1 MKLKE
6 LKELFKE
13 EEEGKIILPNF
24 QRDFVWDKEQQKEL
38 LATFLVELPISS
50 ILLLKGNPNDF
61 NYRKLCFK
69 DEGVGAKEDCF
80 YLLDG
85 QQRMSTLKFIFYNFF
100 DENWE
105 ENFNKLYDKI
115 RNMWFIKVKR
125 TDEESEDIF
134 GYENLEFKDEN
145 LRRFTPQE
153 VVDNI
158 EVFKVNKT
166 KKTDWFH
173 PINIIGD
180 GHCFAYP
187 KREFI
192 DKCKKECLVPLNGL
206 VKHKRL
212 QETILDEIAEERI
225 KEIISEIENEKDLE
239 KKKEKISKYF
249 VGEFKECLLEN
260 IENIENCANKFKY
273 KISSV
278 WQTKMINF
286 LESLLKQQISLIE
299 IQKNEISR
307 GIAIFETINKG
318 GTPLDN
324 FDLIV
329 AKAAKEP
336 NEKVL
341 AQRVRENLQKE
352 INIPEFLQIGNGK
365 KWNAEKMNLIK
376 NNDEVSKKIKNQYL
390 NLLSIF
396 YHVGD
401 EFKKLKLDIIKREK
415 IFEVEA
421 SGINR
426 LTEKVI
432 KSLLRALAFCNLR
445 LGILELGDISFDLIL
460 LPIAYLLDKD
470 EIWND
475 EKSLNK
481 IEYWYWVSIFT
492 GRYREKQ
499 NTRVVEDLK
508 MLADWILLKDKNNE
522 KVKELLEEKIKKVL
536 KVEDYSDLKTLKN
549 NSQTHS
555 ALSKGIL
562 AYVLST
568 NPFDLLTNQQ
578 RRLYDEVIIEAN
590 LKLEDHHLIPVGG
603 DKKIGG
609 DLSSAI
615 RNDKKH
621 ILNSVL
627 NLTKISKEANGKISN
642 MKLDEYIAQVDEVCR
657 ISHFIP
663 KNLDKKPDENI
674 EAYYERLI
682 KDRYDNIRD
691 ALIKIINALNSFL

>member
-6 LKELFKE
+6 LKELFQE

-61 NYRKLCFK
+61 NYRKLCFTE
-69 DEGVGAKEDCF
+69 EGKGAKEDCF

-105 ENFNKLYDKI
+105 ENFNKLYDRI

-125 TDEESEDIF
+125 ADEESEDIF

-145 LRRFTPQE
+145 LRKFTPQE
-153 VVDNI
+153 VINNI

-166 KKTDWFH
+166 KKSEWYH
-173 PINIIGD
+173 PSNIIGD
-180 GHCFAYP
+180 GYTFSSP
-187 KREFI
+187 KKEFI
-192 DKCKKECLVPLNGL
+192 NNCVERGLIPLNGL
-206 VKHKRL
+206 INSKKI
-212 QETILDEIAEERI
+212 QEKILNKIAIDRVDEIIR
-225 KEIISEIENEKDLE
+225 EIENEKDLE
-239 KKKEKISKYF
+239 KKKEKINKYF
-249 VGEFKECLLEN
+249 SEEFKECLMEN
-260 IENIENCANKFKY
+260 IDDFETCNNEKFKITY
-273 KISSV
+273 N

-352 INIPEFLQIGNGK
+352 ISIPKFLQVENEK

-376 NNDEVSKKIKNQYL
+376 NTDEVSKKIKNQYL

-401 EFKKLKLDIIKREK
+401 KFEKLKLDIIKREK

-445 LGILELGDISFDLIL
+445 LGMLELGDISYDLIL

-499 NTRVVEDLK
+499 NIRTIEDLK
-508 MLADWILLKDKNNE
+508 MLADWIIKNNSDNE
-522 KVKELLEEKIKKVL
+522 KVIELLSDEKINKVL
-536 KVEDYSDLKTLKN
+536 TTDEYSDFETLKN
-549 NSQTHS
+549 LKAPS
-555 ALSKGIL
+555 AINKAIL
-562 AYVLST
+562 AYILST
-568 NPFDLLTNQQ
+568 NPFDLLSNKK
-578 RRLYDEVIIEAN
+578 RRLYDEMIVKTN
-590 LKLEDHHLIPVGG
+590 LKLEDHHLIPLGA
-603 DKKIGG
+603 DKKIDGNSTK
-609 DLSSAI
+609 LI

-642 MKLDEYIAQVDEVCR
+642 MKLDEYITQVDEVCR

-674 EAYYERLI
+674 ETYYERLI
-682 KDRYDNIRD
+682 EDRYSNIRD
-691 ALIKIINALNSFL
+691 ALIKELHELKK

>member
-352 INIPEFLQIGNGK
+352 INIPEFLQIGNEK
-365 KWNAEKMNLIK
+365 KWNA
-376 NNDEVSKKIKNQYL
+376 
-390 NLLSIF
+390 
-396 YHVGD
+396 
-401 EFKKLKLDIIKREK
+401 
-415 IFEVEA
+415 
-421 SGINR
+421 
-426 LTEKVI
+426 
-432 KSLLRALAFCNLR
+432 
-445 LGILELGDISFDLIL
+445 
-460 LPIAYLLDKD
+460 
-470 EIWND
+470 

-691 ALIKIINALNSFL
+691 ALIKELHELKK

>member
-6 LKELFKE
+6 LKELFQE

-61 NYRKLCFK
+61 NYRKLCFTE
-69 DEGVGAKEDCF
+69 EGKGAKEDCF

-105 ENFNKLYDKI
+105 ENFNKLYDRI

-125 TDEESEDIF
+125 ADEESEDIF

-145 LRRFTPQE
+145 LRKFTPQE
-153 VVDNI
+153 VINNI

-166 KKTDWFH
+166 KKSEWYH
-173 PINIIGD
+173 PSNIIGD
-180 GHCFAYP
+180 GYTFSSP
-187 KREFI
+187 KKEFI
-192 DKCKKECLVPLNGL
+192 NNCVERGLIPLNGL
-206 VKHKRL
+206 INSKKI
-212 QETILDEIAEERI
+212 QEKILNKIAIDRVDEIIR
-225 KEIISEIENEKDLE
+225 EIENEKDLE
-239 KKKEKISKYF
+239 KKKEKINKYF
-249 VGEFKECLLEN
+249 SEEFKECLMEN
-260 IENIENCANKFKY
+260 IDDFETCNNEKFKITY
-273 KISSV
+273 N

-352 INIPEFLQIGNGK
+352 ISIPKFLQVENEK

-376 NNDEVSKKIKNQYL
+376 NTDEISKKIKNQYL

-401 EFKKLKLDIIKREK
+401 EFEKLKLDIIKREK

-445 LGILELGDISFDLIL
+445 LGMLELGDISYDLIL
-460 LPIAYLLDKD
+460 LPIAYLLNKD
-470 EIWND
+470 EIWNA

-499 NTRVVEDLK
+499 NIRTIEDLK
-508 MLADWILLKDKNNE
+508 MLADWIIKNNSDNE
-522 KVKELLEEKIKKVL
+522 KVIELLSDEKINKVL
-536 KVEDYSDLKTLKN
+536 TTDEYSDFETLKN
-549 NSQTHS
+549 LKAPS
-555 ALSKGIL
+555 AINKAIL
-562 AYVLST
+562 AYILST
-568 NPFDLLTNQQ
+568 NPFDLLSNKK
-578 RRLYDEVIIEAN
+578 RRLYDEMIVKTN
-590 LKLEDHHLIPVGG
+590 LKLEDHHLIPLGA
-603 DKKIGG
+603 DKKINGNSTK
-609 DLSSAI
+609 LI

-691 ALIKIINALNSFL
+691 ALIKELHELKK

>member
-6 LKELFKE
+6 LKELFQE

-61 NYRKLCFK
+61 NYRKLCFTE
-69 DEGVGAKEDCF
+69 EGKGAKEDCF

-105 ENFNKLYDKI
+105 ENFNKLYDRI

-125 TDEESEDIF
+125 ADEESEDIF

-145 LRRFTPQE
+145 LRKFTPQE
-153 VVDNI
+153 VINNI

-166 KKTDWFH
+166 KKSEWYH
-173 PINIIGD
+173 PSNIIGD
-180 GHCFAYP
+180 GYTFSSP
-187 KREFI
+187 KKEFI
-192 DKCKKECLVPLNGL
+192 NNCVERGLIPLNGL
-206 VKHKRL
+206 INSKKI
-212 QETILDEIAEERI
+212 QEKILNKIAIDRVDEIIR
-225 KEIISEIENEKDLE
+225 EIENEKDLE
-239 KKKEKISKYF
+239 KKKEKINKYF
-249 VGEFKECLLEN
+249 SEEFKECLMEN
-260 IENIENCANKFKY
+260 IDDFETCNNEKFKITY
-273 KISSV
+273 N

-352 INIPEFLQIGNGK
+352 ISIPKFLQVENEK

-376 NNDEVSKKIKNQYL
+376 NTDEVSKKIKNQYL

-401 EFKKLKLDIIKREK
+401 EFEKLKLDIIKREK

-445 LGILELGDISFDLIL
+445 LGMLELGDISYDLIL

-499 NTRVVEDLK
+499 NIRTIEDLK
-508 MLADWILLKDKNNE
+508 MLADWIIKNNSDNE
-522 KVKELLEEKIKKVL
+522 KVIELLSDEKINKVL
-536 KVEDYSDLKTLKN
+536 TTDEYSDFETLKN
-549 NSQTHS
+549 LKAPS
-555 ALSKGIL
+555 AINKAIL
-562 AYVLST
+562 AYILST
-568 NPFDLLTNQQ
+568 NPFDLLSNKK
-578 RRLYDEVIIEAN
+578 RRLYDEMIVKTN
-590 LKLEDHHLIPVGG
+590 LKLEDHHLIPLGA
-603 DKKIGG
+603 DKKIDGNSTK
-609 DLSSAI
+609 LI

-642 MKLDEYIAQVDEVCR
+642 MKLDEYITQVDEVCR

-691 ALIKIINALNSFL
+691 ALIKELHELKK